1 MKINSVIRFSNVKT
15 ILVPLVL
22 VLLTLRANASGIN
35 KVELSYPIEMS
46 TNSNMPINDTILL
59 NPSIIVGESE
69 NETKIRIAQERKR
82 QQDISASKRDVIT
95 RETANRTSGPSF
107 DEKRRIVKEIASKYD
122 MSWKVLEAVWEVESG
137 KSWDRD
143 VRSYAGAQGPMQFLP
158 STFRHYAE
166 PGAKITSA
174 IDSLHAGANLL
185 SSAGASSGNV
195 EKALFAYNHSSSY
208 VAKVKRIA
216 DSID

>member
-1 MKINSVIRFSNVKT
+1 MKINSVIRFSNVNT

-22 VLLTLRANASGIN
+22 ILLTLRANAGGIN
-35 KVELSYPIEMS
+35 KVELSYPMEMS
-46 TNSNMPINDTILL
+46 TNSDIPINDTIPL
-59 NPSIIVGESE
+59 NPSILVGESE
-69 NETKIRIAQERKR
+69 NETKIRVAQEQKR
-82 QQDISASKRDVIT
+82 EQDISASKRDVIT
-95 RETANRTSGPSF
+95 RETPSRTSGPSF
-107 DEKRRIVKEIASKYD
+107 DEKRRIVKEIASKYNMD
-122 MSWKVLEAVWEVESG
+122 WKVLEAVWEVESG

-166 PGAKITSA
+166 PGASITSA

-216 DSID
+216 GSIN